1 MDQKVEYVILGF
13 EIQSQTNYRVIL
25 ELRTH
30 QRVGSVDLRPAVG
43 RKTVRPEHGPV
54 FIGIAWFIC

>member
-13 EIQSQTNYRVIL
+13 DMQSQTNNRVIL

-30 QRVGSVDLRPAVG
+30 QRVGSVGLYQAVG
-43 RKTVRPEHGPV
+43 RKIVQPGHGPV
-54 FIGIAWFIC
+54 YSQALLGLL